1 MYYMTTITIRIDDAL
16 EAQLDAA
23 CKRSGKSRSD
33 LVREALRKQLVRE
46 EFLHLRGEIMPF
58 AEERGYLTDE
68 DVFEDVS

>member
-1 MYYMTTITIRIDDAL
+1 MTTITIRIDDAL
-16 EAQLDAA
+16 EAQLEAA
-23 CKRSGKSRSD
+23 CARSGKSKSD

-46 EFLHLRGEIMPF
+46 EFLQLRGEIMPF